1 MISYVVRVLGIVVVV
16 LLQAGCGAQI
26 AALHGIPVVNP
37 ADSEAVFAGT
47 RLVTDSHEGSITVMG
62 PTIFHDHDLLKNTYT
77 IRAWVNPSKPE
88 LNNRFQVLVRAFFPK
103 RVYLKQAFSEGEPL
117 GTNVIDRERV
127 DCGPDCAVVE
137 TVGID
142 IRADDMAHYADSG
155 LSFEV
160 VGRRDKVV
168 MTIPSTYIEAVLRF
182 YKQYQRGGPS
192 ARVAASRR
200 PSDAI
205 PAHIP
210 RQVSRSLLAP

>member
-1 MISYVVRVLGIVVVV
+1 MPPSSQFVVVYLLWRRREPLQLGFVDDARRASSVRSCVSSNDSLSLFTVCFEGAKRMISYVVRVLGIVVVV

-103 RVYLKQAFSEGEPL
+103 RV
-117 GTNVIDRERV
+117 
-127 DCGPDCAVVE
+127 
-137 TVGID
+137 
-142 IRADDMAHYADSG
+142 
-155 LSFEV
+155 
-160 VGRRDKVV
+160 
-168 MTIPSTYIEAVLRF
+168 
-182 YKQYQRGGPS
+182 
-192 ARVAASRR
+192 
-200 PSDAI
+200 
-205 PAHIP
+205 
-210 RQVSRSLLAP
+210 